1 MQSTPKGMRIQI
13 AIFGRRNVGKSSIL
27 NALTQQDVS
36 IVSNIAGTTTDPV
49 EKAMELLPIGPVL
62 FIDTAGLDDLGKLGK
77 LRIDKTYEV
86 FNRADIILLVT
97 EANVWSDYEEKVL
110 KEARKRNTHV
120 LTILNKV
127 DLNKTS
133 EKIKGILD
141 SIKVP
146 SIESSIMLPGWEVAS
161 RIKDSIIKMLP
172 LVPLH
177 SLPLIADLIDPEDH
191 VVLVIPIDKEA
202 PKGRIILP
210 QQQTLRELL
219 DIGAVAIVLNE
230 KKLKKTISNLA
241 TKPKI
246 VITDS
251 QVFKEVFEAV
261 PSDIFVTS
269 FSILFARAKGDLKE
283 LVGGSKKIDRLKI
296 GDKVLIAEACTH
308 HPIGD
313 DIGRVKIPGWIN
325 NRVRG
330 KIEFNVFSGHDFP
343 EDLQQYKLIIHC
355 GSCMLNRKETLHR
368 VNEARR
374 QGVPITNYGV
384 AISFLF
390 GNLDRALKIF
400 GYSCDNKF
408 LYDKKNHVWD
418 NKYSLTST

>member
-1 MQSTPKGMRIQI
+1 MQSTPKGMRIHI

-27 NALTQQDVS
+27 NALTHQNVS

-62 FIDTAGLDDLGKLGK
+62 FIDTAGLDDPGKLGK
-77 LRIDKTYEV
+77 LRRDKTYEV

-97 EANVWSDYEEKVL
+97 EANVWSDYEERVL
-110 KEARKRNTHV
+110 KEARKRNTPV

-127 DLNKTS
+127 DLYKTS
-133 EKIKGILD
+133 KKIKEILD
-141 SIKVP
+141 GLKVP
-146 SIESSIMLPGWEVAS
+146 HIESSIMLTDWEVAS
-161 RIKDSIIKMLP
+161 RIKNSIIKTLSP
-172 LVPLH
+172 APLH
-177 SLPLIADLIDPEDH
+177 STPIITDLIEPKDH

-230 KKLKKTISNLA
+230 KNLKETIAGLA
-241 TKPKI
+241 KKPKV

-269 FSILFARAKGDLKE
+269 FSILFARVKGDLKE
-283 LVGGSKKIDRLKI
+283 FVRGAKEIDKLAI
-296 GDKVLIAEACTH
+296 GDRVMIAEACTH

-325 NRVRG
+325 NRVRV
-330 KIEFNVFSGHDFP
+330 KIEFDVFSGHDFP
-343 EDLQQYKLIIHC
+343 GNLKEYKLIIHC

-368 VNEARR
+368 VDEARR

-390 GNLDRALKIF
+390 GNLDRALEIF
-400 GYSCDNKF
+400 GYSCSNSVV
-408 LYDKKNHVWD
+408 YDKKNHVWD